1 MTTSK
6 KTRGTRASR
15 VRIKSAK
22 RRGASS
28 RRWLERQLNDPY
40 VIQAKAEGY
49 RSRAAYKLC
58 ELDDR
63 FHILAP
69 GSRVVDLG
77 AAPGG
82 WTQVAVERARVGDNH
97 GGRVVAVDINGM
109 EPVPDADIIEA
120 DVLDIDTPA
129 LIRAALDG
137 PADIVLS
144 DMAAPATGH
153 AATDRLRIIGLCE
166 AALAFAEDVLVA
178 DGAFVCKV
186 LGSGADAGLLAAIK
200 RAFAVV
206 KHAKPPASRDDSAE
220 LYLVATGFRGHQDE
234 KT

>member
-1 MTTSK
+1 MTTGK

-28 RRWLERQLNDPY
+28 RRWLERQINDPY

-49 RSRAAYKLC
+49 RSRAAYKLR

-82 WTQVAVERARVGDNH
+82 WTQVAVERARAGDNH
-97 GGRVVAVDINGM
+97 SGRVVAVDINGM

-120 DVLDIDTPA
+120 DVLVIDTPA

-153 AATDRLRIIGLCE
+153 ADTDRLRIIGHARVVV
-166 AALAFAEDVLVA
+166 AAPIEHAGHGRAGIKQPRLNLQRLPLQGEIPPGKLRVGDDLVHGLAQRLD
-178 DGAFVCKV
+178 
-186 LGSGADAGLLAAIK
+186 
-200 RAFAVV
+200 
-206 KHAKPPASRDDSAE
+206 
-220 LYLVATGFRGHQDE
+220 
-234 KT
+234 

>member
-1 MTTSK
+1 MAADRKSGG
-6 KTRGTRASR
+6 RRANK

-49 RSRAAYKLC
+49 RSRAAYKLL

-63 FHILAP
+63 FHVLAP

-82 WTQVAVERARVGDNH
+82 WTQVAVERVRADGSQ

-109 EPVPDADIIEA
+109 EPVPDAEIIEA

-153 AATDRLRIIGLCE
+153 SATDRLRIIGLCE
-166 AALAFAEDVLVA
+166 AALAFAEDVLA
-178 DGAFVCKV
+178 PDGAFICKV

-200 RAFAVV
+200 RAFATV

-220 LYLVATGFRGHQDE
+220 LYLVATGFRGHQSGDS
-234 KT
+234 

>member
-1 MTTSK
+1 MTAGGK
-6 KTRGTRASR
+6 KGGARASK

-49 RSRAAYKLC
+49 RSRAAFKLL

-63 FHILAP
+63 FSILAP
-69 GSRVVDLG
+69 GRRVVDLG

-82 WTQVAVERARVGDNH
+82 WTQVAVERVKAGKPQ

-120 DVLDIDTPA
+120 DVLDIETPA
-129 LIRAALDG
+129 LIRRALHG

-144 DMAAPATGH
+144 DMASPATGH
-153 AATDRLRIIGLCE
+153 RATDRLRIIGLCE
-166 AALAFAEDVLVA
+166 AALAFAEDILAA

-220 LYLVATGFRGHQDE
+220 LYLVATGFRGHRDE

>member
-1 MTTSK
+1 MTTGK
-6 KTRGTRASR
+6 KKGGSRASR

-22 RRGASS
+22 RRGVSS

-40 VIQAKAEGY
+40 VIQAKEEGY
-49 RSRAAYKLC
+49 RSRAAFKLL

-82 WTQVAVERARVGDNH
+82 WTQVAVERVKAGSRK

-109 EPVPDADIIEA
+109 EPVQDAQVIEA

-129 LIRAALDG
+129 LIQEALGG

-144 DMAAPATGH
+144 DMASPATGH
-153 AATDRLRIIGLCE
+153 SATDRLRIIGLCE
-166 AALAFAEDVLVA
+166 AALAFAGDVLA
-178 DGAFVCKV
+178 PDGAFICKV
-186 LGSGADAGLLAAIK
+186 LGSGADAGLLADIK
-200 RAFAVV
+200 RAFAMV
-206 KHAKPPASRDDSAE
+206 KHAKPPASRDGSAE
-220 LYLVATGFRGHQDE
+220 LYLVATSFRGHKSDE
-234 KT
+234 S

>member
-1 MTTSK
+1 M
-6 KTRGTRASR
+6 
-15 VRIKSAK
+15 RIKSAK
-22 RRGASS
+22 RRGVSS

-40 VIQAKAEGY
+40 VIQAKEEGY
-49 RSRAAYKLC
+49 RSRAAFKLL

-82 WTQVAVERARVGDNH
+82 WTQVAVERVKAGSRK

-109 EPVPDADIIEA
+109 EPVQDAQVIEA

-129 LIRAALDG
+129 LIQEALGG

-144 DMAAPATGH
+144 DMASPATGH
-153 AATDRLRIIGLCE
+153 SATDRLRIIGLCE
-166 AALAFAEDVLVA
+166 AALAFAGDVLA
-178 DGAFVCKV
+178 PDGAFICKV

-206 KHAKPPASRDDSAE
+206 KHAKPPASRDGSAE
-220 LYLVATGFRGHQDE
+220 LYLVATSFRGHKSDE
-234 KT
+234 S